1 VTSESSGAG
10 EPGLTDS
17 GASDAVLHGV
27 WLRRY
32 PLRLGTR
39 ASEHYE
45 SVYRELALL
54 ASSDEGAPVPGTLL
68 ELLEEMDRRSA
79 RNNASE
85 QVRDEAL
92 ARGED
97 SLDIELHVPADVVG
111 VAQRVEQLLDE
122 ADAFCRDGTLL
133 TLEPS
138 GDVVEFRRWYI
149 DELVRQIAGEPPR
162 PWSGELR

>member
-1 VTSESSGAG
+1 MRGRPAWSSPSCTRCGCGATPCG
-10 EPGLTDS
+10 W
-17 GASDAVLHGV
+17 GA
-27 WLRRY
+27 
-32 PLRLGTR
+32 R

-54 ASSDEGAPVPGTLL
+54 ASSDDGPPVPGTLL
-68 ELLEEMDRRSA
+68 VLLEELDRRSA

-97 SLDIELHVPADVVG
+97 SLDIELHVPADVVE

-138 GDVVEFRRWYI
+138 EDVVAFRRWYI
-149 DELVRQIAGEPPR
+149 SELVGQLAGEPPR
-162 PWSGELR
+162 PWPGELR

>member
-1 VTSESSGAG
+1 MTSESSGAG
-10 EPGLTDS
+10 TSGLVEPE
-17 GASDAVLHGV
+17 LHEV

-32 PLRLGTR
+32 PLRLGAR

-54 ASSDEGAPVPGTLL
+54 ASSDEGPPVPGTLL
-68 ELLEEMDRRSA
+68 VLLEEMDRRSA

-97 SLDIELHVPADVVG
+97 SLDIALHVPADVVE

-133 TLEPS
+133 TLQPS
-138 GDVVEFRRWYI
+138 EDVVAFRRWYI
-149 DELVRQIAGEPPR
+149 SELVGQLAGEPPR
-162 PWSGELR
+162 PWPGELR

>member
-1 VTSESSGAG
+1 VTSESGGAV
-10 EPGLTDS
+10 T
-17 GASDAVLHGV
+17 SDLAQADLHEV

-32 PLRLGTR
+32 PLRLGVR

-54 ASSDEGAPVPGTLL
+54 ASSDQGPPVPGTLL

-97 SLDIELHVPADVVG
+97 SLDIALHVPADVVE
-111 VAQRVEQLLDE
+111 VSQRVEQLLDE

-138 GDVVEFRRWYI
+138 RDVVAFRRWYI
-149 DELVRQIAGEPPR
+149 GELVRQVAGEAPR
-162 PWSGELR
+162 PWPGELR

>member
-1 VTSESSGAG
+1 MTSEFSGAG
-10 EPGLTDS
+10 T
-17 GASDAVLHGV
+17 SDLAQSELHGV

-32 PLRLGTR
+32 PLRLGVR

-54 ASSDEGAPVPGTLL
+54 ASSEQGSPVPGTLL

-97 SLDIELHVPADVVG
+97 SLDIELHVPPDVVE
-111 VAQRVEQLLDE
+111 VAQRVEQLLEE

-138 GDVVEFRRWYI
+138 SDVVAFRRWYI
-149 DELVRQIAGEPPR
+149 GELARQVAGEAPESWP
-162 PWSGELR
+162 GELR

>member
-1 VTSESSGAG
+1 MRGRPTWPSAE
-10 EPGLTDS
+10 
-17 GASDAVLHGV
+17 LHGV

-32 PLRLGTR
+32 PLRLGAR

-54 ASSDEGAPVPGTLL
+54 ASSDEGPPVPGTLL

-97 SLDIELHVPADVVG
+97 SLDIELHVPADVVEVG
-111 VAQRVEQLLDE
+111 PAGRAAARRGRRLL
-122 ADAFCRDGTLL
+122 
-133 TLEPS
+133 P
-138 GDVVEFRRWYI
+138 
-149 DELVRQIAGEPPR
+149 
-162 PWSGELR
+162 

>member
-1 VTSESSGAG
+1 MTSESSG
-10 EPGLTDS
+10 T
-17 GASDAVLHGV
+17 GASGLAEPELHAV

-32 PLRLGTR
+32 PLRLGAR

-54 ASSDEGAPVPGTLL
+54 ASSEEGPPVPGTLL

-79 RNNASE
+79 RNNTSE

-92 ARGED
+92 SRGED
-97 SLDIELHVPADVVG
+97 TLDIELHVPADVVEL
-111 VAQRVEQLLDE
+111 AQRVEELLDE

-138 GDVVEFRRWYI
+138 ADVVAFRRWYI
-149 DELVRQIAGEPPR
+149 GELVGQVAGEAPR
-162 PWSGELR
+162 PWPGERR

>member
-1 VTSESSGAG
+1 MTSESSG
-10 EPGLTDS
+10 S
-17 GASDAVLHGV
+17 GTSHLAQAELHDV

-32 PLRLGTR
+32 PLRLGAR

-54 ASSDEGAPVPGTLL
+54 ASSDQGPPVPGTLL

-97 SLDIELHVPADVVG
+97 SLDIELHVPADVVEVG
-111 VAQRVEQLLDE
+111 QRVEQLLEE

-138 GDVVEFRRWYI
+138 ADVVAFRRWYI
-149 DELVRQIAGEPPR
+149 GELVRQVAGEAPR
-162 PWSGELR
+162 PWPGELR

>member
-1 VTSESSGAG
+1 VTSESRGAG
-10 EPGLTDS
+10 TSDLTDR
-17 GASDAVLHGV
+17 GTHDTELHGV

-32 PLRLGTR
+32 PLRLGAR

-54 ASSDEGAPVPGTLL
+54 ASSEDGPRVPGTLL

-97 SLDIELHVPADVVG
+97 SLDIELRVPADVVEL
-111 VAQRVEQLLDE
+111 AQRVEQLLDE

-133 TLEPS
+133 TLGPAR
-138 GDVVEFRRWYI
+138 DVVEFRRWYI
-149 DELVRQIAGEPPR
+149 GELVRQVDGGAPR
-162 PWSGELR
+162 PWPGELH

>member
-1 VTSESSGAG
+1 MTSESSGAG
-10 EPGLTDS
+10 TSGLVEPE
-17 GASDAVLHGV
+17 LHEV

-32 PLRLGTR
+32 PLRLGAR

-54 ASSDEGAPVPGTLL
+54 ASSDDGPPVPGTLL
-68 ELLEEMDRRSA
+68 VLLEELDRRSA

-97 SLDIELHVPADVVG
+97 SLDIELHVPADVVE

-122 ADAFCRDGTLL
+122 ADDFCRDGTLL

-138 GDVVEFRRWYI
+138 GDVVAFRRWYI
-149 DELVRQIAGEPPR
+149 SELVGQLAGEPPR
-162 PWSGELR
+162 PWPGELR

>member
-1 VTSESSGAG
+1 MTSESSGAG
-10 EPGLTDS
+10 T
-17 GASDAVLHGV
+17 SDLAQPELHGV

-32 PLRLGTR
+32 PLRLGAR

-97 SLDIELHVPADVVG
+97 SLDIELHVPADVVEL
-111 VAQRVEQLLDE
+111 AQRVEKLLDE
-122 ADAFCRDGTLL
+122 ADAFCG
-133 TLEPS
+133 
-138 GDVVEFRRWYI
+138 
-149 DELVRQIAGEPPR
+149 ELARQVAGEAPE
-162 PWSGELR
+162 PWPGELR

>member
-1 VTSESSGAG
+1 MTSESSGAG
-10 EPGLTDS
+10 TSGLVEPE
-17 GASDAVLHGV
+17 LHEV

-32 PLRLGTR
+32 PLRLGAS

-54 ASSDEGAPVPGTLL
+54 ASSDEGPPVPGTLL
-68 ELLEEMDRRSA
+68 VLLEEMDRRSA

-97 SLDIELHVPADVVG
+97 SLDIALHVPADVVE

-122 ADAFCRDGTLL
+122 ADDFCRDGTLL
-133 TLEPS
+133 TLQPS
-138 GDVVEFRRWYI
+138 EDVVAFRRWYI
-149 DELVRQIAGEPPR
+149 SELVGQLAGEPPR
-162 PWSGELR
+162 PWPGELR

>member
-1 VTSESSGAG
+1 MTSESSGAG
-10 EPGLTDS
+10 TSGLAEPE
-17 GASDAVLHGV
+17 LHGV

-32 PLRLGTR
+32 PLRLGAR

-54 ASSDEGAPVPGTLL
+54 ASTDDGPAVPGTLL

-79 RNNASE
+79 RNNVSE
-85 QVRDEAL
+85 QLRDEAL

-111 VAQRVEQLLDE
+111 VARRVEQLLDE
-122 ADAFCRDGTLL
+122 ADSFCRDGTLL
-133 TLEPS
+133 TLEPAR
-138 GDVVEFRRWYI
+138 DVVAFRRWYVG
-149 DELVRQIAGEPPR
+149 ELVGQLAGEPPR
-162 PWSGELR
+162 PWPGELS

>member
-1 VTSESSGAG
+1 MTSESRGAG
-10 EPGLTDS
+10 TSDLTDR
-17 GASDAVLHGV
+17 GTHDTELHGV

-32 PLRLGTR
+32 PLRLGAR

-54 ASSDEGAPVPGTLL
+54 ASSEDGPRVPGTLL

-97 SLDIELHVPADVVG
+97 SLDIELRVPADVVEL
-111 VAQRVEQLLDE
+111 AQRVEQLLDE

-133 TLEPS
+133 TLGPAR
-138 GDVVEFRRWYI
+138 DVVEFRRWYI
-149 DELVRQIAGEPPR
+149 GELVRQVDGGAPR
-162 PWSGELR
+162 PWPGELH

>member
-1 VTSESSGAG
+1 MTSESSGAG
-10 EPGLTDS
+10 TSGLVEPE
-17 GASDAVLHGV
+17 LHEV

-32 PLRLGTR
+32 PLRLGAR

-54 ASSDEGAPVPGTLL
+54 ASSDEGPPVPGTLL
-68 ELLEEMDRRSA
+68 VLLEEMDRRSA

-97 SLDIELHVPADVVG
+97 SLDIELHVPADVVE

-122 ADAFCRDGTLL
+122 ADDFCRDGTLL
-133 TLEPS
+133 TLQPS
-138 GDVVEFRRWYI
+138 EDVVAFRRWYI
-149 DELVRQIAGEPPR
+149 SELVGQLAGEPPR
-162 PWSGELR
+162 PWPGELR

>member
-1 VTSESSGAG
+1 
-10 EPGLTDS
+10 
-17 GASDAVLHGV
+17 
-27 WLRRY
+27 
-32 PLRLGTR
+32 
-39 ASEHYE
+39 
-45 SVYRELALL
+45 
-54 ASSDEGAPVPGTLL
+54 VPGTLL
-68 ELLEEMDRRSA
+68 VLLEEMDRRSA

-97 SLDIELHVPADVVG
+97 SLDIELHVPADVVE

-138 GDVVEFRRWYI
+138 EDVVAFRRWYI
-149 DELVRQIAGEPPR
+149 GELVGQLAGEPPR
-162 PWSGELR
+162 PWPGELR

>member
-10 EPGLTDS
+10 TSGLTDRRT
-17 GASDAVLHGV
+17 GDVVLHGV

-32 PLRLGTR
+32 PLRLGAR
-39 ASEHYE
+39 VSEHYE